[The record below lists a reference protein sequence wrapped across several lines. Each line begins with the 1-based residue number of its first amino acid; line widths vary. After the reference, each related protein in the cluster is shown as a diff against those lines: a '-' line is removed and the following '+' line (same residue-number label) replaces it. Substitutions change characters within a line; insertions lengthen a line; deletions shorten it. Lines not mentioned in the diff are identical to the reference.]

1 MGLAAD
7 AAGLGDPEAGRRLLD
22 AADACGHPSWRPAV
36 RAGWVR
42 AELALFTGDAGDAVD
57 PAERA
62 LAAARAA
69 GSPRHVLKSRLVRAV
84 VEAVLHPTGAV
95 LAELDAIAATA
106 ARDVPPLEWPT
117 RLAAADLV
125 ERLGAEAVT
134 GSSPRVNDGDRPSP
148 IPSPSGRPSAAAR
161 RRHAAALS
169 VNVLYQLS
177 DGVGRR
183 LLGDSPYVPL
193 RLPLV

>member
-1 MGLAAD
+1 VGLAAD